1 MNTAARSED
10 SPKYVN
16 RPAPQTDDEIV
27 LKALQILN
35 RRVCTQN
42 LLTSPDD
49 VKNYL
54 ILRAATLEDPSREV
68 FSVMYLNSQ
77 HGLITVQDEFVG
89 TLSQTSVYPRE
100 IVRAALRHGAA
111 AVVLTHNHPSGNVE
125 PSRADEDLTKTLKS
139 ALALIDVRVL
149 DHVVVAG
156 GRAVSLAERGLV

>member
-10 SPKYVN
+10 SPQYVN
-16 RPAPQTDDEIV
+16 RPTPHTDDEIV

-35 RRVCTQN
+35 RRVSKQD

-54 ILRAATLEDPSREV
+54 IMRAATLEDPSREV

-77 HGLITVQDEFVG
+77 HRLITVQDEFVG

-100 IVRAALRHGAA
+100 SKRGLKALVVRA
-111 AVVLTHNHPSGNVE
+111 
-125 PSRADEDLTKTLKS
+125 
-139 ALALIDVRVL
+139 
-149 DHVVVAG
+149 
-156 GRAVSLAERGLV
+156 SLARQDASIWNTVDTPLSGQG

>member
-1 MNTAARSED
+1 MNTTARSED
-10 SPKYVN
+10 SPKYAN
-16 RPAPQTDDEIV
+16 RPTPHTDDEIV

-35 RRVCTQN
+35 RRVSKQD

-54 ILRAATLEDPSREV
+54 IMRAATLEDPSREV

-125 PSRADEDLTKTLKS
+125 PSRADEYLTKTLKS

>member
-1 MNTAARSED
+1 MNTTARSED
-10 SPKYVN
+10 SPKYATL
-16 RPAPQTDDEIV
+16 PTPQADDEII

-35 RRVCTQN
+35 RRVCTQD

-54 ILRAATLEDPSREV
+54 VMRAATLKDPSREV

-77 HGLITVQDEFVG
+77 HRLITVQDEFVG
-89 TLSQTSVYPRE
+89 TISQTSVYPRE

-125 PSRADEDLTKTLKS
+125 PSKADEILTQTLKS
-139 ALALIDVRVL
+139 TLALVDVRVL
-149 DHVVVAG
+149 DHIVVAG
-156 GRAVSLAERGLV
+156 GQAVSMAERGLI